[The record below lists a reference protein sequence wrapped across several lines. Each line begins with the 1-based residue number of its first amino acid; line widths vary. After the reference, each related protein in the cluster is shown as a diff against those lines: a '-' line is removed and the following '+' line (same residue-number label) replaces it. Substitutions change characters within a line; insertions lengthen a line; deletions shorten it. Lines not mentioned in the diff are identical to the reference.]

1 MKKRFTLVR
10 TLFLLFACITN
21 LQVFSQL
28 NYVTTIPPYNGGNGS
43 SMVAFNV
50 KAHVPIRIREMHCSF
65 TSATNQ
71 STIIWYKTDSIN
83 GSPTVST
90 ASGWIQ
96 ASSYSHT
103 PASFGDGTMVIIS
116 DTTLDILMPAG
127 ATYGFAIS
135 GSNVRYSG
143 TGTTPLSPS
152 LIGDSNL
159 YINMGTNVGYGGTL
173 TGTIAFRNYNGK
185 IGYQLAYQPT
195 DVAIE
200 SMVSPSDTV
209 CSGVQPVQVMIKNN
223 GPNLLQQAQ
232 LQWQVNG
239 VPQPPHQWTGSLAM
253 NGTAMVN
260 VGTYPFQTGT
270 TYSVKV
276 YVSNPNN
283 LPDPVLSNDTILR
296 ENIFI
301 KPSPSAIPT
310 SLQVDICQ
318 GDTAMLNFNLTGT
331 APWSLTLKDGT
342 TYIPITQISTSN
354 FTAKI
359 LTPSTR
365 TYILESVSDAT
376 GCTISP
382 GTAINVSVFPAP
394 PASISTPGG
403 TAACAGDSVVL
414 MASVGLNFSYQ
425 WQKNGVSLSGPWSFT
440 FPAKESGS
448 YTVKVTSP
456 IGCSALSAPIQVYI
470 HPAPVV
476 NLGNDTAMLP
486 GQTVILNAGSGFNSY
501 LWSTGATTQTINAS
515 SATVAVIN
523 YWVQVTDNNGCKGG
537 DTIKINFTNNIGVC
551 DLKLNREMRF
561 TPNPTDGLMTIHL
574 SGVPCGDIEM
584 EIFSQDGKKVH
595 QEKYNFDSNLQTI
608 QLDLRHLQEG
618 IYLLRVAGNQ
628 VAMTRKLVISR

>member
-1 MKKRFTLVR
+1 MKKVFTLSRAV
-10 TLFLLFACITN
+10 LLVLSFLTSM
-21 LQVFSQL
+21 QVFCQL
-28 NYVTTIPPYNGGNGS
+28 NYVTTVPPYNGGNQS
-43 SMVAFNV
+43 ALVTFNV
-50 KAHVPIRIREMHCSF
+50 KAHVAIRIREMYCSF
-65 TSATNQ
+65 SASTAQN
-71 STIIWYKTDSIN
+71 TIIWYKTDSIN

-103 PASFGDGTMVIIS
+103 PSSSVAGTIVLIN
-116 DTTLDILMPAG
+116 DTTLNILIPAG

-135 GSNVRYSG
+135 SANVRYSG
-143 TGTTPLSPS
+143 SGSAPITPSV
-152 LIGDSNL
+152 IGDSNL
-159 YINMGTNVGYGGTL
+159 YINMGTSVGYGGTL
-173 TGTIAFRNYNGK
+173 TAPIAFRHYNGQ
-185 IGYQLAYQPT
+185 IGYQLDFQPT

-209 CSGVQPVQVMIKNN
+209 CSGDQPVQVMIKNN
-223 GPNLLQQAQ
+223 GPNLLQQVQ

-239 VPQPPHQWTGSLAM
+239 IPQPPFQWSGSLAS
-253 NGTAMVN
+253 NGTALVN
-260 VGTYPFQTGT
+260 VGTYAFLTGT

-283 LPDPVLSNDTILR
+283 LPDPVNSNDTILR

-331 APWSLTLKDGT
+331 APWTLIIKDGT
-342 TYIPITQISTSN
+342 TSIPFTQISSPN

-365 TYILESVSDAT
+365 TYIVESVSDAT
-376 GCTISP
+376 GCMISP
-382 GTAINVSVFPAP
+382 AIALNVSVFPAP
-394 PASISTPGG
+394 PSSIATPGG

-425 WQKNGVSLSGPWSFT
+425 WKKDGVNLTGPWTFT
-440 FPAKESGS
+440 FPAKQSGAYS
-448 YTVKVTSP
+448 VEVTSP
-456 IGCSALSAPIQVYI
+456 IGCSALSAPVQVYI
-470 HPAPVV
+470 HPAPLV

-486 GQTVILNAGSGFNSY
+486 GQTVILNAGAGFNSY

-523 YWVQVTDNNGCKGG
+523 YWVQVTDNNGCKGS
-537 DTIKINFTNNIGVC
+537 DTIQINFTNNIVVS
-551 DLKLNREMRF
+551 DLKLKREMRF
-561 TPNPTDGLMTIHL
+561 TPNPTDGLIIIHL